1 MTNNTQKIKGSLL
14 FKLAAYSALS
24 AAVLNVILFYV
35 FSATGTIDPTIMVN
49 GQPIQVFHIL
59 MSSIVPT
66 FVAALVFLLI
76 GRFSKRPW
84 NIFRVLALVL
94 LIVTFMNP
102 FMGIPGI
109 TIGMGVVLNVMHIVV
124 ALPIFYFF
132 PKSLTDH

>member
-35 FSATGTIDPTIMVN
+35 FSATGTIDPTILVN
-49 GQPIQVFHIL
+49 GQSIQVFHIL
-59 MSSIVPT
+59 MSSILPT

-84 NIFRVLALVL
+84 NIFKILSLVL
-94 LIVTFMNP
+94 LVLSFMNP

-109 TIGMGVVLNVMHIVV
+109 TIGMGVVLNVMHVV
-124 ALPIFYFF
+124 VVLPIFYFF

>member
-35 FSATGTIDPTIMVN
+35 FSATGTIDPTILVN
-49 GQPIQVFHIL
+49 GQSIQVFHIL
-59 MSSIVPT
+59 MSSILPT
-66 FVAALVFLLI
+66 FLAALVFLLI

-84 NIFRVLALVL
+84 NIFKILSLVL
-94 LIVTFMNP
+94 LVLSFMNP

-109 TIGMGVVLNVMHIVV
+109 TIGMGVVLNVMHVV
-124 ALPIFYFF
+124 VVLPIFYFF

>member
-35 FSATGTIDPTIMVN
+35 FSATGTIDPTILVN
-49 GQPIQVFHIL
+49 GQSIQVFHIL

-84 NIFRVLALVL
+84 NIFKILSLVL
-94 LIVTFMNP
+94 LVLSFMNP

-109 TIGMGVVLNVMHIVV
+109 TIGMGVVLNVMHVV
-124 ALPIFYFF
+124 VVLPIFYFF

>member
-35 FSATGTIDPTIMVN
+35 FSATGTIDPTILVN
-49 GQPIQVFHIL
+49 GQSIQVFHIL
-59 MSSIVPT
+59 MSSILPT
-66 FVAALVFLLI
+66 FLAALVFLLI

-84 NIFRVLALVL
+84 NIFKILSLVL
-94 LIVTFMNP
+94 LVLSFMNP

-109 TIGMGVVLNVMHIVV
+109 TIGMGVVLNVMHVV
-124 ALPIFYFF
+124 VVLPIFYFF
-132 PKSLTDH
+132 PKSLTDY

>member
-24 AAVLNVILFYV
+24 AAVLNVILFYA
-35 FSATGTIDPTIMVN
+35 FSATGTIDPTILVN
-49 GQPIQVFHIL
+49 GQSIQVFHIL
-59 MSSIVPT
+59 MSSILPT

-84 NIFRVLALVL
+84 NIFKILSLVL
-94 LIVTFMNP
+94 LVLSFMNP

-109 TIGMGVVLNVMHIVV
+109 TIGMGVVLNVMHVV
-124 ALPIFYFF
+124 VVLPIFYFF